1 MVPSLFRRPPASVS
15 PHLHRSSLAGAIRAL
30 RRIAFLA
37 GLAAGAAPLAA
48 NLDQPVT
55 AGELL
60 QELRAFHELGSVL
73 YVAAHPDDE
82 NNRLLPYLAR
92 GRALRVG
99 YLSLTRGDGGQNLI
113 GPELGTELGVIRTQ
127 ELLAARRI
135 DGAEQYFARA
145 RDFGFSKDSA
155 DTLKRWDRQQ
165 VLADIVR
172 VIRTFRPDV
181 IVTRFSPVPGGTHGH
196 HTASA
201 ILALEAF
208 KLSGDPAAFPEQLHT
223 LQPWQAKRI
232 LWNSWVPPGTSPT
245 ATALRLDAGGYDP
258 LLGESFGEIGA
269 RGRSMHKSQGEG
281 RPGQRGPAPEYF
293 DLLAGEPAQQ
303 DLMDGVDTSWAR
315 IPGAAEIGPMA
326 DALVAR
332 FDPQHPAASVDA
344 VLGIRAKLAA
354 LAPDPLVVR
363 KRQQIDRILQACLG
377 LFVETVIPQAQF
389 VPGET
394 MTLHQTAIVR
404 TEVPVRWLGW
414 RRAATSAVTS
424 PKPVDLKP
432 NEPVSRDDAVV
443 LPADTPFTHPYWL
456 EAEGTEGMFRV
467 DDPALIGRPV
477 SPPAFP
483 VEQLFE
489 IRGQTL
495 VIAEEPV
502 QVITDPVRGELRRP
516 LEVIPPVSLRWAE
529 ELELVRPGET
539 KSVGVDVVAAR
550 PQVAGTVAVDAPPGW
565 QVRPAT
571 QPFQLA
577 AARDRA
583 RFTFEVTA
591 PPSGGAATLTAEALV
606 AGRRY
611 HRAQLEIRYDHIPV
625 QLLQP
630 PARTHLVSFALA
642 VKARQIGYVPGAGDL
657 VPEALRQMGCTV
669 TTLAASDL
677 SAEKLRAFDA
687 VVIGV
692 RAFNTRSDLDPQM
705 PALFTYAERGG
716 TVIVQYNT
724 AYGLLGNRLAPYPLE
739 LSRDR
744 VTDAAAPVTIL
755 TPEHPALLQPNP
767 ITAADF
773 SGWVQERARFVPRSW
788 DPRFTAL
795 LAMNDPGEKP
805 LAGSLLIAR
814 HGQGYFVYTS
824 LPWFRE
830 LPAGVPGAYRLFANL
845 LSLGR

>member
-1 MVPSLFRRPPASVS
+1 MVLTLFRRLSLSAS
-15 PHLHRSSLAGAIRAL
+15 PYLHRSPLAAAVRAL
-30 RRIAFLA
+30 RRAALLA
-37 GLAAGAAPLAA
+37 GLAAAAAPLAA
-48 NLDQPVT
+48 NPAQPVT

-60 QELRAFHELGSVL
+60 QNLRSFRELGSVL

-127 ELLAARRI
+127 ELLAARSI
-135 DGAEQYFARA
+135 DGAEQYFTRA

-155 DTLKRWDRQQ
+155 DTLQRWDRQQ
-165 VLADIVR
+165 VLSDLVR

-208 KLSGDPAAFPEQLHT
+208 KLSADSAAFPEQLHT

-232 LWNSWVPPGTSPT
+232 LWNSWVPPGSSPT
-245 ATALRLDAGGYDP
+245 ATAFRLDAGGYDP

-281 RPGQRGPAPEYF
+281 RPGQRGPGPEYF
-293 DLLAGEPAQQ
+293 DLLAGEPAHS
-303 DLMDGVDTSWAR
+303 DLLDGVNRSWAR
-315 IPGAAEIGPMA
+315 IPGGAEIGPLA

-344 VLGIRAKLAA
+344 VLAIRAKLAA
-354 LAPDPLVVR
+354 LAPDPLVTV
-363 KRQQIDRILQACLG
+363 KRRQIDRILQACLG
-377 LFVETVIPQAQF
+377 LFVETVMPQAQV
-389 VPGET
+389 VPGES

-404 TEVPVRWLGW
+404 TEVPVRWLGS
-414 RRAATSAVTS
+414 RSNGAGGATAT
-424 PKPVDLKP
+424 PVDLKP
-432 NEPVSRDDAVV
+432 NEPVNRDESVT
-443 LPADTPFTHPYWL
+443 LPANTPFTHPYWL
-456 EAEGTEGMFRV
+456 EADGTEGMFRV

-477 SPPAFP
+477 SPPAYP
-483 VEQLFE
+483 VEQRFE
-489 IRGQTL
+489 VGGQTL
-495 VIAEEPV
+495 VIADEPV
-502 QVITDPVRGELRRP
+502 QVITDPVRGELRRR
-516 LEVIPPVSLRWAE
+516 LEVIPPVSLHWGG

-539 KSVGVDVVAAR
+539 KSVSVDVVAAR
-550 PQVAGTVAVDAPPGW
+550 PQVGGSVAVGAPAGW
-565 QVRPAT
+565 RVRPAT

-591 PPSGGAATLTAEALV
+591 PAAGGAATLTAEALV
-606 AGRRY
+606 AGQRY

-630 PARTHLVSFALA
+630 PAQTRLVSFDLA
-642 VKARQIGYVPGAGDL
+642 IKARQVGYVPGAGDL

-669 TTLAASDL
+669 TMLGAADL

-692 RAFNTRSDLDPQM
+692 RAFNTRGDLDPQM
-705 PALFTYAERGG
+705 PALFSYAEQGG

-724 AYGLLGNRLAPYPLE
+724 AYGLLGQRLAPYPLE

-755 TPEHPALLQPNP
+755 TPEHPALRQPNP

-773 SGWVQERARFVPRSW
+773 SGWVQERARFVPRNW
-788 DPRFTAL
+788 DPHFTAL

-805 LAGSLLIAR
+805 LAGSLLVAR